1 MKTVIGGYT
10 TALASIGAIGLL
22 ALATGCELPEFPQT
36 DDEPSTE
43 FVDDFELNGHAEDGA
58 EFYAS
63 QCASCHGEQ
72 GAGDGPAAQQLRP
85 PATDFTQ
92 SDLDAQRAYLVTRE
106 GGRAFDMSPAMPA
119 FREAADDQQLRDVT
133 AYILEFQDGDAPAQ
147 QAAPESPTPQNGDE
161 LGDEAG
167 DEPDDADA
175 PEQSAQ

>member
-1 MKTVIGGYT
+1 MTTAIGGYT
-10 TALASIGAIGLL
+10 TALTSIGAIGLL
-22 ALATGCELPEFPQT
+22 AVATGCELPEFPQT

-43 FVDDFELNGHAEDGA
+43 FVDDFELSGHPEEGA

-72 GAGDGPAAQQLRP
+72 GRGDGAAAQQLQP

-92 SDLDAQRAYLVTRE
+92 ADLDAQRAYLVTRE
-106 GGRAFDMSPAMPA
+106 GGRAFEMSPAMPA
-119 FREAADDQQLRDVT
+119 FRGAADDQQLRDVT
-133 AYILEFQDGDAPAQ
+133 AYILQFQDGAPQPQ

-167 DEPDDADA
+167 DEPDEPAE
-175 PEQSAQ
+175 PEQPSP